1 MNKIN
6 VLLRKEDKNNGYP
19 NVRGVHRMIKN
30 PHAGMKV
37 VPSEDLRRSVKRWTS
52 DERVYTPKLANII
65 TPIIDRFDEDG
76 KPYTVINVT
85 KDMNVQID
93 SSDEVRRLIFHP
105 IYFDEYIDE
114 YTKPISIDYKRINEL
129 I

>member
-1 MNKIN
+1 
-6 VLLRKEDKNNGYP
+6 
-19 NVRGVHRMIKN
+19 MIKN
-30 PHAGMKV
+30 PYAGMKV
-37 VPSEDLRRSVKRWTS
+37 VPSEDLRRSVKRWMS
-52 DERVYTPKLANII
+52 DERTYYSPKLANMI

-105 IYFDEYIDE
+105 VYFDEYI
-114 YTKPISIDYKRINEL
+114 KPISIDYKRINEL